1 MPETIQIIAAD
12 ADDFARYDED
22 GPTLIVFEVSKRE
35 IDTQNIASSLE
46 RLLVMTD
53 SRTNVLR
60 YRESVVFLVS
70 GYDEDS
76 RELVEISEVRSF
88 FLKLTSE
95 WPHWFWFLARGFGSI
110 SLLMALLCSVRIQRE
125 GKMVGT
131 EFLDGKETSRVAQDL
146 FARGN
151 RLFAAYDIDPQLVKF
166 STESALRDFAG

>member
-12 ADDFARYDED
+12 ADDFAHYDED

-76 RELVEISEVRSF
+76 RELVEIPEVRSF
-88 FLKLTSE
+88 FRKLTAE
-95 WPHWFWFLARGFGSI
+95 WPHWFWFLARSFGSI
-110 SLLMALLCSVRIQRE
+110 SLLMSLLCAVRIRRE

-146 FARGN
+146 FTRGN
-151 RLFAAYDIDPQLVKF
+151 RLFAAYDIDPRLVK
-166 STESALRDFAG
+166 SSAESAMRDFA